1 MFENI
6 KYNIKYKN
14 CLPFESFAFILQSNF
29 KL

>member
-14 CLPFESFAFILQSNF
+14 RLPFEYFGFTLQSKF